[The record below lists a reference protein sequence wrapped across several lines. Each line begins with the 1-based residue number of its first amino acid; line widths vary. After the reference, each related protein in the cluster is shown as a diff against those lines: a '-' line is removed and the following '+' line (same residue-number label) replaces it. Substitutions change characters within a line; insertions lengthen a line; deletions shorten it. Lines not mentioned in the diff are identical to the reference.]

1 MRLYF
6 TDERKFNPG
15 ETLQGTGKVWEETN
29 KKLYKK
35 FQFKNF
41 SEAFAFMTRVAL
53 AAEKMDHHPEWKN
66 VWNTVEVWLSTHDA
80 GDIVTEKDRK
90 LADKIDS
97 LLSS

>member
-1 MRLYF
+1 MQLEF
-6 TDERKFNPG
+6 TNERKFAPD
-15 ETLQGTGKVWEETN
+15 TVAQGSGKVWEESN
-29 KKLYKK
+29 NKLYKK
-35 FQFKNF
+35 FQFKDF

-53 AAEKMDHHPEWKN
+53 AAEKMNHHPEWKN

-97 LLSS
+97 LLGN